1 MHLESRY
8 SRATFQASYTLSG
21 AYAYGG
27 AAAGATGGQ
36 GPQARLN
43 VDQPLTSTEWGP
55 TLTDERHRVVLS
67 AVINAPGGVQV
78 SPVFQVGSARPY
90 NLSAG
95 RDLNGDAAVDR
106 YLDPATGQIVGIN
119 AARGEATYNL
129 DTRVTK
135 FFDLGST
142 ARRIGLFAEFYNITN

>member
-1 MHLESRY
+1 M
-8 SRATFQASYTLSG
+8 
-21 AYAYGG
+21 
-27 AAAGATGGQ
+27 
-36 GPQARLN
+36 
-43 VDQPLTSTEWGP
+43 
-55 TLTDERHRVVLS
+55 TDERHRVVLS

-142 ARRIGLFAEFYNITN
+142 ARRIGLFAEFYNITNKANFGNNFQGNALSPTFMQPLGFLAGGAAYPTSRQMQLGARFTF